1 MSAAQ
6 RKNKSKYRHC
16 FTIAEVVVASLLLT
30 VAMVPILQALT
41 ASHKLD
47 MTIEYKT
54 HCLVLAK
61 AKLEEIKADS
71 IYNYDNDFS
80 EEILLIEGDYELRV
94 LDEDFSPANSNLR
107 LLTIYAGYDK
117 NHNNVFENEEI
128 EVSIRTFLARRW

>member
-1 MSAAQ
+1 MSTAQ
-6 RKNKSKYRHC
+6 GKNKSRYRHC

-41 ASHKLD
+41 ASHELD

-71 IYNYDNDFS
+71 IYNYDYDFS
-80 EEILLIEGDYELRV
+80 EETVSIEGAYELRV
-94 LDEDFSPANSNLR
+94 LDEDFSPANNNLR
-107 LLTIYAGYDK
+107 QITIYAGYDK
-117 NHNNVFENEEI
+117 NHNSTFEDAEI
-128 EVSIRTFLARRW
+128 EVAIRTFLARRW